1 MIGNDRLYL
10 AVRTLA
16 AAEGNV
22 RARVCIAMLD
32 VEKLN
37 QNEFNNKPIL
47 WKRIESLKS
56 ETSEKGSMVVNGR
69 QIKNRYENTAL
80 MRRNKTY
87 RRYAEEIM
95 SIWLETCE

>member
-16 AAEGNV
+16 TAEGNV

-47 WKRIESLKS
+47 WKRIEGLKS
-56 ETSEKGSMVVNGR
+56 KTSEKGPMVVKRVGNS
-69 QIKNRYENTAL
+69 TA
-80 MRRNKTY
+80 
-87 RRYAEEIM
+87 
-95 SIWLETCE
+95 